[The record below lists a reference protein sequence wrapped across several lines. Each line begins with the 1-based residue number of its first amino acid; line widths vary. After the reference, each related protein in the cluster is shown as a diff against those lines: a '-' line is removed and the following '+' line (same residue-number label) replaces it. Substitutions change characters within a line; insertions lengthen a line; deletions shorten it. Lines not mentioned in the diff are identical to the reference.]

1 MSVFYNITKNNKNSE
16 PIDLITSDT
25 SFNELLD
32 NQSNYEVGVKR
43 FKIPTSEVDF
53 YRIYPRR
60 AYIGTRWDNSGRAS
74 TTNLQINDL
83 YNLAN
88 TFQKDYDTIENER
101 YMIVKSHKH
110 FTQILTRTFWKTIYD
125 YMDLNSVVANISYAN
140 EATRGLSNIGKL
152 FQGNTTAI
160 TPSSSYIYTTHSPN
174 IVFSNTENPF
184 LAGKT
189 TYSRRTLSWDFK
201 LVSLALVSGD
211 DVLIRD
217 LDFFIQLT
225 VLTGTLTGTTPDTK
239 VVRFTLF
246 NNLCGD
252 EPVSSFN
259 SIFPNGLMVSSYGSL
274 KQTPRS
280 DYNKDFTPNLFIN
293 DDSDIETI
301 LGSYGEYSKIEYGVE
316 TKRDYTNS
324 PVITVAMESY
334 IYHSNEATWV
344 EGLNTADTAALK
356 NAPLPM
362 FDTIGNGNN
371 QLQLHTY
378 HSYMS
383 KGLKIWA
390 NQGLLNMIG
399 FDSSE
404 YSPAFNTI
412 EYTSSNIFIGSATE
426 QFGIAAGTGYTA
438 TTIYTTSMTSS
449 GGSGLTP
456 IRNPTIRVDS
466 VNGTGGLTTI
476 SIVDGGEG
484 LTKGMLF
491 RLIGGNNGGI
501 FRVDRINPLG
511 EVNLKGAILEYDF
524 SIIQNGGVVQDDREI
539 SIVEPEL
546 SVYKRNFLYGL
557 AITGNSFSISGE
569 YEGEGKS
576 TRKILSDFESDPSSN
591 FRDYYIYQPSGDS
604 VRYYQMNTTMPLRDV
619 FVSVFYRDMNGNYQL
634 LKLGSGYIAS
644 IKLHFRLKQY

>member
-25 SFNELLD
+25 SFDELLD

-125 YMDLNSVVANISYAN
+125 YMDLNSVVANITYAN
-140 EATRGLSNIGKL
+140 ESTRGLSNIGKL

-160 TPSSSYIYTTHSPN
+160 TPTSSYIYTTHSPS

-274 KQTPRS
+274 KQTPRT

-316 TKRDYTNS
+316 TKRDYTN
-324 PVITVAMESY
+324 PPILTVSMESY
-334 IYHSNEATWV
+334 VYHSNEATWV

-378 HSYMS
+378 HSYMA

-412 EYTSSNIFIGSATE
+412 EYTSSNIFIGSASE
-426 QFGIAAGTGYTA
+426 QFGISAGTGYTA

-466 VNGTGGLTTI
+466 VNGTGGLITI
-476 SIVDGGEG
+476 SIEDGGEG
-484 LTKGMLF
+484 LAKGMLF

-501 FRVDRINPLG
+501 FRVSRINPLG

>member
-88 TFQKDYDTIENER
+88 TFQNDFDTIENER

-160 TPSSSYIYTTHSPN
+160 TPSSSYIYTTHTPS
-174 IVFSNTENPF
+174 IAFSATQNPF
-184 LAGKT
+184 IAGKT

-201 LVSLALVSGD
+201 LISLALISGD

-378 HSYMS
+378 HSYMA

-539 SIVEPEL
+539 SVVEPEL

-619 FVSVFYRDMNGNYQL
+619 FVSVFYRDMNGNYHI